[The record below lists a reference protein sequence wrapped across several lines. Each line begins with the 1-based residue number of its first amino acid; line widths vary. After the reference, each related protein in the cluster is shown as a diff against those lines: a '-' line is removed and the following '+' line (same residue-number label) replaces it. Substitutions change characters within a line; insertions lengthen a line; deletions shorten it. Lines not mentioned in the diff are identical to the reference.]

1 MADDKKKSQGT
12 EEPEEVSFEDHIK
25 EISYDEESF
34 DPKAFQEKFMSQD
47 KLRTTNSVAMALMKT
62 DEIDTIVECYLADKE
77 GIYVEDRGPYYYVD
91 CDGEVVLDF
100 DEIEEDLG
108 RSYNVFDF
116 LVNLSTTV
124 GRALTVDNKFILT
137 TRRVGIEDDD
147 VEISSKKS

>member
-1 MADDKKKSQGT
+1 MADGKKKSQDI
-12 EEPEEVSFEDHIK
+12 EVPEEVSFEEHNK
-25 EISYDEESF
+25 EISYDEATF
-34 DPKAFQEKFMSQD
+34 DPEAFQKKFMSQD
-47 KLRTTNSVAMALMKT
+47 KLRTTNTVSMALMKT

-77 GIYVEDRGPYYYVD
+77 GIYVEDRGPFYYVA

-137 TRRVGIEDDD
+137 TRLIGIEDDGEE
-147 VEISSKKS
+147 VSPKKS